1 MNWKIWSTV
10 IVILLCTWIY
20 FEWPDEKLHLVFCD
34 VGQGDA
40 ALVVLGSFQA
50 LIDTGAYED
59 KVLKCLSDH
68 IPFWDRSIE
77 LVFLSHSDNDH
88 DGALGG
94 VKKHYKVGKE
104 IRNVKEKDVIRYGML
119 YFEILKGSTNN
130 VLVPMTGSSESNEL
144 SVVMKMSYGEFSA
157 LFTGDIDLENELALL
172 GTGVLR
178 PLQVLKV
185 SHHGSKYASGVSFL
199 ESVVPKYSIVSVGV
213 KNSYGHPSSDT
224 LMRLDSVGSKV
235 LRTDKLGTIEFVSDG
250 VEMSVSRSQIS
261 GAK

>member
-10 IVILLCTWIY
+10 IVILLCTWMY

-40 ALVVLGSFQA
+40 ALIVLGSFQA

-88 DGALGG
+88 DGALPGI
-94 VKKHYKVGKE
+94 KKHYKVGRE
-104 IRNVKEKDVIRYGML
+104 IRNINEKDVVRYGML

-130 VLVPMTGSSESNEL
+130 ALVPMSGSSESNEL
-144 SVVMKMSYGEFSA
+144 SVVMKMSFGEFSA

-199 ESVVPKYSIVSVGV
+199 ESVMPKYSIVSVGA

-250 VEMSVSRSQIS
+250 TEMSVYRSQIS

>member
-1 MNWKIWSTV
+1 MIV

-20 FEWPDEKLHLVFCD
+20 FEWPDEKLHLIFCD
-34 VGQGDA
+34 VGQGDS
-40 ALVVLGSFQA
+40 ALIVLGSFQA
-50 LIDTGAYED
+50 LVDTGAYED

-88 DGALGG
+88 DGALAGI
-94 VKKHYKVGKE
+94 KKHYNVGKE
-104 IRNVKEKDVIRYGML
+104 VRNVNDKDVIRYGML

-130 VLVPMTGSSESNEL
+130 VLVPMSGSSESNEL
-144 SVVMKMSYGEFSA
+144 SVVMKMSYGAFSV

-178 PLQVLKV
+178 PSQVLKV
-185 SHHGSKYASGVSFL
+185 SHHGSKYASGDSFL
-199 ESVVPKYSIVSVGV
+199 EAVVPKYSIVSVGA

-224 LMRLDSVGSKV
+224 LIRLDTVKTKV
-235 LRTDKLGTIEFVSDG
+235 LRTDLLGTIEFISDG
-250 VEMSVSRSQIS
+250 TEMSVYRSQIS
-261 GAK
+261 DGK

>member
-1 MNWKIWSTV
+1 MNWKIWSIV
-10 IVILLCTWIY
+10 IVMLLCTWIY
-20 FEWPDEKLHLVFCD
+20 FEWPDKKFHLVFCD
-34 VGQGDA
+34 VEQGDA

-50 LIDTGAYED
+50 LIDTGAYDE
-59 KVLKCLSDH
+59 KILRCISEHV
-68 IPFWDRSIE
+68 PFWDRTIE

-88 DGALGG
+88 DGALPGI
-94 VKKHYKVGKE
+94 KKHYKVGRE
-104 IRNVKEKDVIRYGML
+104 IRNINEKDVIRYGML

-130 VLVPMTGSSESNEL
+130 VLVPMAGSSESNEL
-144 SVVMKMSYGEFSA
+144 SVVMKMSFGEFSA

-199 ESVVPKYSIVSVGV
+199 EATVPKYAIVSVGA

-224 LMRLDSVGSKV
+224 LIRLDSVGAKV

-250 VEMSVSRSQIS
+250 TEMSVSRSQIS
-261 GAK
+261 DGK